1 MWSKFNIG
9 GSWMEPNYPKGF
21 TVKGPHKGY
30 VKGSPYRLEHQA
42 IVEGKLEGNPLN
54 PWTQEHSKT
63 FFPVHTGTFEFGR
76 NDRLEDG
83 PRIQINRIFKGSS
96 DQPVYHF

>member
-1 MWSKFNIG
+1 
-9 GSWMEPNYPKGF
+9 MEPNYPKGF
-21 TVKGPHKGY
+21 TIKGPHKGY

-63 FFPVHTGTFEFGR
+63 VFRFILVHLNSDEMNVWKTDQGYESIRFLRVVLRPIRFIFEIMVG
-76 NDRLEDG
+76 NS
-83 PRIQINRIFKGSS
+83 RIR
-96 DQPVYHF
+96 H

>member
-1 MWSKFNIG
+1 
-9 GSWMEPNYPKGF
+9 MEPNYPKGF
-21 TVKGPHKGY
+21 NVKGPHKGY

-63 FFPVHTGTFEFGR
+63 FFPVNTGTFEFGR
-76 NDRLEDG
+76 NDRTEDG
-83 PRIQINRIFKGSS
+83 YKSIGFLRVVQTNPFTIFEIIVGNSRIR
-96 DQPVYHF
+96 H

>member
-1 MWSKFNIG
+1 
-9 GSWMEPNYPKGF
+9 MEPNYPKGF

-63 FFPVHTGTFEFGR
+63 FFPVHTSTFEFGR
-76 NDRLEDG
+76 NERLEDAG
-83 PRIQINRIFKGSS
+83 YKSNGFLRVVQSLTRFIFGIIVGNSRIR
-96 DQPVYHF
+96 H

>member
-1 MWSKFNIG
+1 
-9 GSWMEPNYPKGF
+9 MEPNYPKGF

-63 FFPVHTGTFEFGR
+63 FFQFILVHLNSDEMTGRKTHQGYKSIRPTRFIFEIIVG
-76 NDRLEDG
+76 NS
-83 PRIQINRIFKGSS
+83 RIR
-96 DQPVYHF
+96 H

>member
-1 MWSKFNIG
+1 
-9 GSWMEPNYPKGF
+9 MEPNYPRGF

-54 PWTQEHSKT
+54 PWTQEHSKN
-63 FFPVHTGTFEFGR
+63 FLPVYTGTFEFGR

-83 PRIQINRIFKGSS
+83 PRNESIRFLRVVQTNPF
-96 DQPVYHF
+96 HF

>member
-21 TVKGPHKGY
+21 NVKGPHKGY

-54 PWTQEHSKT
+54 PWTQERSKT
-63 FFPVHTGTFEFGR
+63 ILINTANIEIRTKRLSIFEKYIHLYPEMHLTLAT
-76 NDRLEDG
+76 D
-83 PRIQINRIFKGSS
+83 
-96 DQPVYHF
+96 